1 MRSLLVLVAAF
12 AIIAGIDGTTART
25 APPMS
30 QTCTVSATRAAW
42 VAFLEAFNHGNYQRL
57 DTLFARAPD
66 FGWYSSN
73 TPGLRNLTAAKS
85 RVTLISY
92 FRVRHAHHDRMR
104 LLAFAYHDD
113 GNFTYRLRRSASDYK
128 SGAWFKLIGKGA
140 VTCTDAGTRL
150 IVVSVGGPG
159 SG

>member
-1 MRSLLVLVAAF
+1 MRSLLVLVSVLVSV
-12 AIIAGIDGTTART
+12 AGATASTARPASQACT
-25 APPMS
+25 AG
-30 QTCTVSATRAAW
+30 ATRTAW
-42 VAFLEAFNHGNYQRL
+42 VAFLNAFNHGDYQRL
-57 DTLFARAPD
+57 DKLFARAPE

-73 TPGLRNLTAAKS
+73 APGLRNLTPSKNRA
-85 RVTLISY
+85 TLISY
-92 FRVRHAHHDRMR
+92 FRARHAHHDRMQ

-140 VTCTDAGTRL
+140 VTCTDADTRL

-159 SG
+159 TG

>member
-1 MRSLLVLVAAF
+1 MRSLLALVSILATV
-12 AIIAGIDGTTART
+12 AGVTART
-25 APPMS
+25 AQPAS
-30 QTCTVSATRAAW
+30 QACTASATRAAW
-42 VAFLEAFNHGNYQRL
+42 VAFLRAFNQGDYQRL
-57 DTLFARAPD
+57 DTLFARTPE

-73 TPGLRNLTAAKS
+73 APGLRNLTAAKN

-92 FRVRHAHHDRMR
+92 FRARHARHDRMQ

-159 SG
+159 TG